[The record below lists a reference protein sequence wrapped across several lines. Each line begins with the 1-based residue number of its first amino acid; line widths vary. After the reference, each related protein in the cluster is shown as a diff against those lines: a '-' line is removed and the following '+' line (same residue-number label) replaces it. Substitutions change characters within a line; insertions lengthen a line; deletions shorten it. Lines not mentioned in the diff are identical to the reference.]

1 MCLLHLSRRTPP
13 GDHKCCC
20 HLCTGASLS
29 RCSSAGTGEF
39 TRGRCE
45 LVARPTDVLTLSA
58 LCSPCVP
65 RRRPNKQISCQ
76 RRDSSPQASRLRLQP
91 ARTHRCVLPS
101 AQPMPR
107 CSRAPEGR
115 ATQLWP
121 CTAQRA
127 LCVHVGALGGGRP
140 ARRGCLLQRRRAV
153 SVPSTLVTGSMRS
166 LAVDVH
172 VLASIV
178 ALLTTPDLIASRTPR
193 ESHVQG

>member
-91 ARTHRCVLPS
+91 ARTHRCAYYRALSRCRGTPERQKGGRRNFGHAQHNGRCVCMLVPS
-101 AQPMPR
+101 EEAALLAEGVSCSGAAPYLCPAR
-107 CSRAPEGR
+107 WSRAVCGVW
-115 ATQLWP
+115 LWT
-121 CTAQRA
+121 CTFWR
-127 LCVHVGALGGGRP
+127 
-140 ARRGCLLQRRRAV
+140 LLWR
-153 SVPSTLVTGSMRS
+153 
-166 LAVDVH
+166 
-172 VLASIV
+172 
-178 ALLTTPDLIASRTPR
+178 
-193 ESHVQG
+193 